1 MLVVEL
7 ILTFIGT
14 NDFYIIYVRSIV
26 WIITD
31 VFNVFKYTLQVD
43 SYSVNINDT
52 ETGGKGH

>member
-7 ILTFIGT
+7 ILTFIET

-31 VFNVFKYTLQVD
+31 VFNIFKYTLQVD

-52 ETGGKGH
+52 ATGRKGH